1 LFPLLAASLLAQAP
15 PKSIHPRVKQTV
27 DAVSEE
33 RIAATMKKIETFG
46 TRYVGTPGN
55 AAARAWIASELKSY
69 SPRLEVREDTWTV
82 NPMPRM
88 TGPQDV
94 VNIVAVLPGKTR
106 PEKQIVIASHH
117 DTVAYLGRG
126 GGSPS
131 GNLSDKAPGVV
142 DNGSGV
148 AATMEL
154 ARAMSQ
160 QEFDKTLVFAI
171 FSAEEQGLVGATL
184 HAQTAKAEK
193 RQIEAVLNNDIMGSD
208 LAGNG
213 FRATHAIRVFSGEP
227 MDSPSRSL
235 ARYIKEA
242 GERYVPEMRV
252 DAIFRADRFGRG
264 GDTPFH
270 QRGYAA
276 VRFTAPAEHYQNQ
289 HSVNDNF
296 ENSSPAY
303 TTRVTRVNAA
313 AAASLALAPSPPQ
326 LAGLGRGAT
335 QYDAVPRWKSDPPEA
350 NLAGYALLLRATTA
364 PYWEREIYV
373 GKANEYTVKNFS
385 IDEAVIGVK
394 AYNAEGL
401 ESLAAVYA
409 TPERPARDV
418 DGAARR

>member
-1 LFPLLAASLLAQAP
+1 
-15 PKSIHPRVKQTV
+15 VKQTV
-27 DAVSEE
+27 DAISEE
-33 RIAATMKKIETFG
+33 RIAATMRNLGTFG

-55 AAARAWIASELKSY
+55 AAARAWIVNELKSY
-69 SPRLEVREDTWTV
+69 SPRLEALEETWTV

-88 TGPQDV
+88 TGAQDV
-94 VNIVAVLPGKTR
+94 VNIVAVLPGKSR
-106 PEKQIVIASHH
+106 PETQILIVSHH

-154 ARAMSQ
+154 ARVMSQ

-193 RQIEAVLNNDIMGSD
+193 RRIEAVLNNDIMGSD

-235 ARYIKEA
+235 ARYIKET

-264 GDTPFH
+264 GDHTPFH

-313 AAASLALAPSPPQ
+313 AAASLALAPAPPQ
-326 LAGLGRGAT
+326 LSALGRGAT
-335 QYDAVPRWKSDPPEA
+335 QYDAVPRWKSDSPEA
-350 NLAGYALLLRATTA
+350 DLAGYALLLRSTAA
-364 PYWEREIYV
+364 PYWEREIYA
-373 GKANEYTVKNFS
+373 GKVNEYTLKNLS
-385 IDEAVIGVK
+385 IDEVVIGVK
-394 AYNAEGL
+394 AYDNEGL

-418 DGAARR
+418 EGAVKK